1 MHWRSAPLLMENPER
16 IPQNDQHFST
26 VVLPPPAPGQD
37 CRPGLQMF
45 NSKGWDEIP
54 SRSEWDSSQGHD
66 LCQEGLAALAPSSDG
81 FVTSTLV
88 QGPSC
93 SSPAGQEH
101 PGVQRLL
108 HVLNSL
114 NLILSSQQ

>member
-1 MHWRSAPLLMENPER
+1 MTNTSALSFSHLQLQGRTADLACRCSIARGGIRFRPEVSGIPLR
-16 IPQNDQHFST
+16 AT
-26 VVLPPPAPGQD
+26 
-37 CRPGLQMF
+37 
-45 NSKGWDEIP
+45 
-54 SRSEWDSSQGHD
+54 D
-66 LCQEGLAALAPSSDG
+66 LCQEGLAVLAPSSDG
-81 FVTSTLV
+81 FVRSTLV